1 MAHICGSE
9 KFGEC
14 DHASLKIEINMPRI
28 NWERSWTMLN
38 CKGLPS
44 SEASFLWRMTH
55 NLLPIPTRLHRMKM
69 ANANTDLCTLC
80 DEKSVGD
87 LHHCLLKCSFNK
99 DASLF
104 LIQEVSKHAQIHSD
118 ESLIFLDIDAGQEQL
133 SVTFL
138 IGHILSHIWR
148 FRQEK
153 KKCSLKAIRA
163 SLEASVNIL
172 RKSRHAENLGALL
185 KI

>member
-1 MAHICGSE
+1 
-9 KFGEC
+9 
-14 DHASLKIEINMPRI
+14 
-28 NWERSWTMLN
+28 MLN

-55 NLLPIPTRLHRMKM
+55 NLLPTPTRLHRMKI
-69 ANANTDLCTLC
+69 ANTNTDLCTLC
-80 DEKSVGD
+80 DENSVGD
-87 LHHCLLKCSFNK
+87 LCHCLLKCPFNRE
-99 DASLF
+99 ASLF
-104 LIQEVSKHAQIHSD
+104 LIHEVSKHAQINSD
-118 ESLIFLDIDAGQEQL
+118 ESLIFLDVDAGQEQL

-138 IGHILSHIWR
+138 IGHILSYIWK

-153 KKCSLKAIRA
+153 KRCSLNTIRA

>member
-1 MAHICGSE
+1 MKTQIFVPYVIMCWGSSP
-9 KFGEC
+9 
-14 DHASLKIEINMPRI
+14 DQ
-28 NWERSWTMLN
+28 
-38 CKGLPS
+38 
-44 SEASFLWRMTH
+44 
-55 NLLPIPTRLHRMKM
+55 
-69 ANANTDLCTLC
+69 
-80 DEKSVGD
+80 
-87 LHHCLLKCSFNK
+87 LLKCSFNR

-104 LIQEVSKHAQIHSD
+104 LIHEVSKHAQIHSD

-153 KKCSLKAIRA
+153 KKCSLNAIRA